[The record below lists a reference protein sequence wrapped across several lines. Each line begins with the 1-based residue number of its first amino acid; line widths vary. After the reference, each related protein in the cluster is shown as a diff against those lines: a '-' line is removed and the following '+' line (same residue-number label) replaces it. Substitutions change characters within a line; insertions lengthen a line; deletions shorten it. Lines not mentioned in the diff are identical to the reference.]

1 MKRRTLNNRG
11 GFTLIEILV
20 AVTILAVTIS
30 SLYRVFGGTLY
41 TIKTAE
47 GYARATVLAERMMN
61 EILYENESFA
71 PETSNGG
78 FEGNERFKWESE
90 IEEYVAP
97 IGRAEE
103 DTIYN
108 NQLGDIVTYKVSV
121 KVAWMEGQKEQ
132 RLELAT
138 LKTVLEQGE

>member
-1 MKRRTLNNRG
+1 MIRRALNNRR

-20 AVTILAVTIS
+20 AVTILAIAMS

-41 TIKTAE
+41 TIKSAE
-47 GYARATVLAERMMN
+47 GYAHATVLAEQMMN

-71 PETSNGG
+71 PETSNGR
-78 FEGNERFKWESE
+78 FEANERFTWESV

-103 DTIYN
+103 DTVYSNSI
-108 NQLGDIVTYKVSV
+108 GDIVTYKVSV
-121 KVAWMEGQKEQ
+121 KVGWMEGQKENM
-132 RLELAT
+132 LELAT
-138 LKTVLEQGE
+138 LKTVLEDSK